1 VSKVEKKDQIAESW
15 KLEGFY
21 ATLRA
26 QDRSPSTL
34 RAYRSDLEQFVVWA
48 SAHHAQNPERI
59 TKRLLRE
66 YLAHMTERG
75 DERTSIMRRRA
86 SLRSYFVWLVE
97 RGYLSESPGRAT
109 VRAAT
114 PRAAAQDRGSRTT
127 GKSAR

>member
-1 VSKVEKKDQIAESW
+1 MPKVEKKVLVAESW
-15 KLEGFY
+15 NLEGFY

-34 RAYRSDLEQFVVWA
+34 RAYRSDLEQFVAWA
-48 SAHHAQNPERI
+48 GTHHAESPEKI
-59 TKRLLRE
+59 NKRLLRE

-97 RGYLSESPGRAT
+97 RGHLSESP
-109 VRAAT
+109 AARLSA
-114 PRAAAQDRGSRTT
+114 PRPHAQLP
-127 GKSAR
+127 KIVV